1 MTTADFPVAPAS
13 HEWDRRRVEKRR
25 RMEAVA
31 PMLSGRRLDA
41 SDVPEA
47 LSRLLT
53 PGDIVV
59 LEGDNQKH
67 ATHLADALLRV
78 DQRRVRD
85 LHLVVPCLGPAQHLD
100 VFDRGIASALDFC
113 YAGSQSSRLAAM
125 LSAADRPL
133 VEFNTYLE
141 LYARLTLDLVPAVT
155 LVAADEADVDG
166 NLYTGANTEETPT
179 LVEATAF
186 RDGIVVAQ
194 VNRFVDRVTRVDI
207 PGDWVDIVVPTD
219 TAYRTE
225 ALFTRDPARITDQH
239 VLLAMLTIRGVY
251 ERHGITSLN
260 HGIGYNT
267 AAIELLLPTYGEK
280 LGLRGRICRH
290 WALNPHPT
298 LIPAI
303 ESGWVERVMTFGG
316 EVGMHRYVEARPDV
330 FPTSARGGLRSN
342 RLLAQLAGLYA
353 VDAFVG
359 STLQIDRDANSSTV
373 TRDRI
378 TGFGGAPNLGHD
390 PRGRRHVTAA
400 WLDLT
405 SGVDPGHRG
414 RKIVTQVVSTR
425 ALSGQPTFVDALDAV
440 AVADAAAFE
449 TVPVMIYGSDVTHL
463 VTEHGVAYLYM
474 ARDGDERRQLVA
486 AVAGDTSVGADLTD
500 EVRDRLR
507 QTGAVA
513 TATDLQIDVSTANRA
528 QLAAQSIQE
537 LVDWSGG
544 LFEPTHSRVQS

>member
-1 MTTADFPVAPAS
+1 MTAAPPLASTS
-13 HEWDRRRVEKRR
+13 HEWSQRRVEKLR
-25 RMEAVA
+25 RMESVG
-31 PMLSGRRLDA
+31 PMMSGKEVDP
-41 SDVPEA
+41 SDLPEV
-47 LSRLLT
+47 LSRLLA
-53 PGDIVV
+53 PGDVVV

-67 ATHLADALLRV
+67 ATHLAEALLEV

-100 VFDRGIASALDFC
+100 VFDRGIATALDFC
-113 YAGSQSSRLAAM
+113 YAGPQSRRLATM
-125 LSAADRPL
+125 LSQVDRP
-133 VEFNTYLE
+133 VVGFNTYLE
-141 LYARLTLDLVPAVT
+141 LYARLTLDLTPVVA
-155 LVAADEADVDG
+155 LVAADEADADG

-194 VNRFVDRVTRVDI
+194 VNRMVDRVARVDI
-207 PGDWVDIVVPTD
+207 PGDWVDIVAPTE
-219 TAYRTE
+219 APYRTE
-225 ALFTRDPARITDQH
+225 ALFTRDPARITDRH

-251 ERHGITSLN
+251 ERHGVMSLN

-267 AAIELLLPTYGEK
+267 AAIELLLPTYGEE

-303 ESGWVERVMTFGG
+303 ETGWVDRVMAFGG
-316 EVGMHRYVEARPDV
+316 EVGMHAYVEARPDI
-330 FPTSARGGLRSN
+330 FPTSAGGGLRSN

-359 STLQIDRDANSSTV
+359 STLQMDREANSSTV

-390 PRGRRHVTAA
+390 PGGRRHATPA
-400 WLDLT
+400 WLDVT
-405 SGVDPGHRG
+405 SGVDPAHRG

-425 ALSGQPTFVDALDAV
+425 GPDGEPGFVDTLDA
-440 AVADAAAFE
+440 AALADAASLE
-449 TVPVMIYGSDVTHL
+449 MVPIMIYERDVTHL

-474 ARDGDERRQLVA
+474 ARDTDERRQMVA
-486 AVAGDTSVGADLTD
+486 AVAGDTVVGGQIDADAR
-500 EVRDRLR
+500 ERLR
-507 QTGAVA
+507 QTGTVA
-513 TATDLQIDVSTANRA
+513 TAAELHVDVAAATRA
-528 QLAAQSIQE
+528 QLAARSIQD
-537 LVDWSGG
+537 LIDWSGG
-544 LFEPTHSRVQS
+544 LFAPARSSARP

>member
-1 MTTADFPVAPAS
+1 
-13 HEWDRRRVEKRR
+13 
-25 RMEAVA
+25 
-31 PMLSGRRLDA
+31 MLSGRRLDA
-41 SDVPEA
+41 SDVAEA
-47 LSRLLT
+47 LSRLLV
-53 PGDIVV
+53 PGDVVV

-67 ATHLADALLRV
+67 ATYLADALLEIDR
-78 DQRRVRD
+78 RRVHD
-85 LHLVVPCLGPAQHLD
+85 LHLVIPCLGPIQHVD

-113 YAGSQSSRLAAM
+113 YAGPQSRRLAAM
-125 LSAADRPL
+125 LSGADRPL
-133 VEFNTYLE
+133 VGFNTYLE
-141 LYARLTLDLVPAVT
+141 LYARLTLDLTPSVT
-155 LVAADEADVDG
+155 LVAADEGDADG
-166 NLYTGANTEETPT
+166 NLYTGPNTEETPT

-186 RDGIVVAQ
+186 RDGVVVAQ
-194 VNRFVDRVTRVDI
+194 VNRLVDRVARVDV
-207 PGDWVDIVVPTD
+207 PGDWVDIVVPTE
-219 TAYRTE
+219 TPYRTE

-251 ERHGITSLN
+251 ERHGVTSLN

-303 ESGWVERVMTFGG
+303 EGGWVERVMAFGG

-390 PRGRRHVTAA
+390 PRGRRHATAA
-400 WLDLT
+400 WLDLA

-414 RKIVTQVVSTR
+414 RKIVAQVVSTR
-425 ALSGQPTFVDALDAV
+425 ASDGEPTFVGALDAV
-440 AVADAAAFE
+440 AVADAAALD
-449 TVPVMIYGSDVTHL
+449 TVPVMIYGRDVTHL

-474 ARDGDERRQLVA
+474 ARDGDERRQMVA
-486 AVAGDTSVGADLTD
+486 SVAGDTSVGVDLD
-500 EVRDRLR
+500 GDVRELLR
-507 QTGAVA
+507 QMGAVA
-513 TATDLQIDVSTANRA
+513 TAADLQVDVSAATRA
-528 QLAAQSIQE
+528 QLAAQSIQD
-537 LVDWSGG
+537 LVNWSGG
-544 LFEPTHSRVQS
+544 LFQPTHAPAQA